1 MPYQAL
7 YRKYRS
13 QTFGDVVGQDAI
25 TKTLRKQVAAGNT
38 THAYLFTGTR
48 GTGKTSCAKIL
59 ARAVNCENQ
68 QDGEPCNVCTSCQA
82 ILSGQATDVH
92 EFDAASHSGVD
103 NIRALRD
110 ETVYS
115 PAAMKKRVYIIDEV
129 HMLSIGAFNA
139 LLTILE
145 EPPSHVLFILAT
157 TETHKVPA
165 TILSRCQKFHFK
177 RLANNV
183 IAARLQYVAQ
193 ADGLTLPDDSAN
205 LLAQWADGSMRDGLS
220 LLERC
225 VSLPECTPE
234 TIEQALGL
242 AGQHDCTQLAT
253 YIAQGDAA
261 DALTLFGQL
270 YQDGK
275 EAATLLDELRGL
287 LHNLLMVQVLRDES
301 KALSTEQ
308 QALIPQFSPPRLTQ
322 ALTLLQKTLAALP
335 RSVNVRLDAE
345 LCLLKLT
352 DESLAATPAAGDARP
367 GVLPTVQ
374 SVPTPKT
381 PTSQEFT
388 QRDTQS
394 PTPPQSSTDTP
405 STPLQQYN
413 NFQALIAAL
422 QGVMKPSE
430 LAHLRLCK
438 AAISDDSL
446 TIMPDSPLA
455 KALLNN
461 SIVLDKIRNAANSVE
476 GRAITVRIGDKPK
489 PTPVMSN
496 DPLDALAGLENVTIV

>member
-13 QTFGDVVGQDAI
+13 QTFSDVVGQDAI

-59 ARAVNCENQ
+59 ARAVNCEQ
-68 QDGEPCNVCTSCQA
+68 PQDGEPCNTCTSCQT

-103 NIRALRD
+103 NIRSLRD

-115 PAAMKKRVYIIDEV
+115 PATMKKRVYIIDEV

-177 RLANNV
+177 RLAAND
-183 IAARLQYVAQ
+183 IAARLQNIAQ
-193 ADGLTLPDDSAN
+193 SENMNLPDDSAN
-205 LLAQWADGSMRDGLS
+205 LLAQWADGSMRDALS

-234 TIEQALGL
+234 AIEQALGL
-242 AGQHDCTQLAT
+242 AGQQDCTQLAT
-253 YIAQGDAA
+253 YIAKSDTAP
-261 DALTLFGQL
+261 ALQLFRQL

-275 EAATLLDELRGL
+275 EVATLLDELRGL
-287 LHNLLMVQVLRDES
+287 LHNLLMIQVLKDKS
-301 KALSTEQ
+301 KVLSVEQ
-308 QALIPQFSPPRLTQ
+308 QALIPQFTPHRLLS
-322 ALTLLQKTLAALP
+322 ALTLLQETLAALP
-335 RSVNVRLDAE
+335 RSVNVRLDGE
-345 LCLLKLT
+345 LCLLKLADEELKKSSAVTTSPSFTKEIKKENSTPPALFDKEDDAAEQPPT
-352 DESLAATPAAGDARP
+352 DEH
-367 GVLPTVQ
+367 
-374 SVPTPKT
+374 
-381 PTSQEFT
+381 
-388 QRDTQS
+388 
-394 PTPPQSSTDTP
+394 SS
-405 STPLQQYN
+405 PLQYAD
-413 NFQALIAAL
+413 FPKVIDKL
-422 QGVMKPSE
+422 QTTLKPSE
-430 LAHLRLCK
+430 VSHLRLCQVS
-438 AAISDDSL
+438 INCDTVS
-446 TIMPDSPLA
+446 IHPGSPLA
-455 KALLNN
+455 RGLLNN
-461 SIVLDKIRNAANSVE
+461 TVVIDKIKKAVSTVE
-476 GRAITVRIGDKPK
+476 GKT
-489 PTPVMSN
+489 M
-496 DPLDALAGLENVTIV
+496 TIHIS